1 MKNLIEPKTSV
12 QAAITVDNKIISS
25 VSEGEFKRIED
36 KFLVSK
42 DMQDLVFKCLSANM
56 DESYFENDTHYTLI
70 ESIYFD
76 SSEITLFKDHF
87 NVLIPKRYKMRVR
100 RYGPNGVW
108 NTENYLL
115 EVKSKKE
122 GQCKKVRFTIGQI
135 ELDVISGGLQ
145 LQFTERLIN
154 LNPKMKVE
162 TLQKR
167 VNKIN
172 ELIQKYG
179 LIPSRSVK
187 YKRFAF
193 EKDGFRAT
201 IDVDLQEKSLIELGG
216 INPASLIENEIW
228 NKATNLVS
236 KFKGEDKFVLELK
249 HGGSIPAWAKK
260 MLKEYHIAK
269 TSFSKYCYFT
279 ARELKGLHKEL
290 QDYIS
295 RPLTPSAN
303 SSTRQ

>member
-1 MKNLIEPKTSV
+1 MENLIKETPV
-12 QAAITVDNKIISS
+12 IVPITLDNKIISS
-25 VSEGEFKRIED
+25 ASEGEFKRIED

-42 DMQDLVFKCLSANM
+42 KMQDLVFKCLSQNM
-56 DESYFENDTHYTLI
+56 DESYLDNDTHFTLI

-87 NVLIPKRYKMRVR
+87 NLLIPKRYKMRVR
-100 RYGPNGVW
+100 RYGPNGIW

-135 ELDVISGGLQ
+135 ELDIISAGLQ
-145 LQFTERLIN
+145 LQLTPRLIQ
-154 LNPKMKVE
+154 LNQKMKLE

-167 VNKIN
+167 VEKVNQ
-172 ELIQKYG
+172 LIEHYG

-193 EKDGFRAT
+193 ERNGFRAT
-201 IDVDLQEKSLIELGG
+201 IDIDLEEKSLIELQG
-216 INPASLIENEIW
+216 INPQVLLQNDIW
-228 NKATNLVS
+228 NKAALLVL

-249 HGGSIPAWAKK
+249 HGGNIPRWAEK
-260 MLKEYHIAK
+260 MLEDYHIAK

-279 ARELKGLHKEL
+279 ARELKNLHPEL
-290 QDYIS
+290 NAHIS
-295 RPLTPSAN
+295 QIMPEQNRII
-303 SSTRQ
+303 Q